1 MWHTGC
7 AVGSFRRPC
16 AIFPNNQSLKVPLLH
31 TPCSHFPHD
40 SNLPYSAGLLEDEVR
55 VDGQLVSRTS
65 VSFSYCHPG
74 LMLQHQGRHMG
85 TSLTSRVNPA
95 IQAIVLHGVARDR
108 I

>member
-7 AVGSFRRPC
+7 AVGSSLRPC
-16 AIFPNNQSLKVPLLH
+16 AIFLNNQSLKVPSLH

-40 SNLPYSAGLLEDEVR
+40 SNLPYSAGLLENEVR

-74 LMLQHQGRHMG
+74 LMLQHQRRHMG

-95 IQAIVLHGVARDR
+95 IQAIVLYGVARER